1 MTQQIAT
8 SIEVVTPD
16 VARNWLS
23 VNTANRAINKKL
35 VDRLSSQMKR
45 GEFVT
50 NGEAIIFS
58 DDNRLIDGQHR
69 LNACVLSGVSFRS
82 VVVRGV
88 HHNAFYT
95 IDTGSARTAADALQ
109 ILGSKNAAQ
118 LAAAAKAAIV
128 LDSEHPNFAGFV
140 PHSEIIDWI
149 EKNSDIRD
157 WTSWFCANSKNR
169 ALAEP
174 SLLISISCLASRRF
188 DPERVRHFFQSCH
201 DGIGLDKT
209 DPAYVLR
216 ERLIANRTG
225 KSRLPKRDVAA
236 LIIKALLYQMAGKK
250 MTLLRWS
257 PNTNEPFPMIKAVE

>member
-1 MTQQIAT
+1 MTQQIMT

-23 VNTANRAINKKL
+23 VNTSNRSINKRL
-35 VDRLSSQMKR
+35 VDRLASQMKS

-95 IDTGSARTAADALQ
+95 IDTGSARTAADSLQ
-109 ILGSKNAAQ
+109 IMGNKNAAQ
-118 LAAAAKAAIV
+118 LAAAAKAAII
-128 LDSEHPNFAGFV
+128 LSSEYPNFGAFV

-157 WTSWFCANSKNR
+157 WTAWFCSNSKNR

-174 SLLISISCLASRRF
+174 SLLISVAYLASHCF
-188 DPERVRHFFQSCH
+188 DNEKVRAFFQSCH
-201 DGIGLDKT
+201 DGVGLEKN

-225 KSRLPKRDVAA
+225 KARLQKKDVAA
-236 LIIKALLYQMAGKK
+236 LIIKALVAQMSGKK
-250 MTLLRWS
+250 INVLRWS
-257 PNTNEPFPMIKAVE
+257 ANANEAFPKIKAE